1 MNRKTFLQESIGA
14 LTAVCL
20 SCAACTRYNEEE
32 LYSNQT
38 GPLLTINLTNQ
49 LLNNGDTLISN
60 NIIVVRLANGN
71 QPASFT
77 AVQRD
82 CTHAGGLLY
91 WDQTAARF
99 ICPVHGSEFSATGIV
114 ITGPAFNNLKRYT
127 ITLQNNQLLITS

>member
-32 LYSNQT
+32 LYPVRS
-38 GPLLTINLTNQ
+38 GPLLTINLCNQ

-60 NIIVVRLANGN
+60 NIIVVRLNNGN

-91 WDQTAARF
+91 WDQTTTRF
-99 ICPVHGSEFSATGIV
+99 ICPVHGSEFSATGV
-114 ITGPAFNNLKRYT
+114 VLTGPAFNNLKRYT